1 MTVSKAPRFGRILRG
16 SKVGK
21 KATRSRMGN
30 AAVVFFLGLLA
41 AFMAFP
47 MVYTVNVA
55 FKPMGELLKYPP
67 DFFVQNPTLQNFS
80 NLSNAISNS
89 TVPFSRYFFNSIIVA
104 GLGTLLHVILA
115 SLAAYPL
122 AKHNFPGRKALFMM
136 VVLGLM
142 FSPTIVEVPRYLQ
155 IAAIGWLD
163 SYQAMIIPLL
173 INTLGL
179 YLMKQFMEQINDAV
193 LEAAR
198 IDGAGEWAAWWY
210 VVMPAV
216 KPAYLTLTIFAFKD
230 FWNNIGP
237 VMMYISSES
246 KKTLPLA
253 LTNIMQ
259 GGLPRLG
266 STAVVGLLL
275 MTPPIIIFLVTQS
288 NVIETMKSSGMKD

>member
-1 MTVSKAPRFGRILRG
+1 VVKARRG
-16 SKVGK
+16 FNIRYQKIGVR
-21 KATRSRMGN
+21 ATRSRAGN
-30 AAVVFFLGLLA
+30 FTVAFFLILLA
-41 AFMAFP
+41 LFMVFP
-47 MVYTVNVA
+47 MVYTVSTA
-55 FKPMGELLKYPP
+55 FKPMGELLKFPP
-67 DFFVQNPTLQNFS
+67 DFFVRNPTLQNFS
-80 NLSNAISNS
+80 NLSNAIANS
-89 TVPFSRYFFNSIIVA
+89 TVPFSRYAFNSIIVS
-104 GLGTLLHVILA
+104 GLGTALHVLLA
-115 SLAAYPL
+115 SLAAFPL
-122 AKHNFPGRKALFMM
+122 AKHKFPGRHFLFMM
-136 VVLGLM
+136 IVLSLM
-142 FSPTIVEVPRYLQ
+142 FSPAVVQVPQYLQ
-155 IAAIGWLD
+155 IASFGWLD
-163 SYQAMIIPLL
+163 TYQAIIIPML

-216 KPAYLTLTIFAFKD
+216 KPAYLTLTIFAFRD

-237 VMMYISSES
+237 VMMYITSEN

-266 STAVVGLLL
+266 ATAVVGLIL
-275 MTPPIIIFLVTQS
+275 MIPPIIIFLITQS